1 MAGVMKVVP
10 IGEVWKCRPGLA
22 VPPEPGPPPA
32 GGEEQPQPSVGA
44 LQGVAELPVQLQG
57 GAAPEGGR
65 RGCAGVPGGRTGGW
79 GPGTLDHTGAF
90 MEVRFVGRG
99 GPVGGGGEG
108 GSLAGGRME
117 TPRLVAPEGQAG

>member
-1 MAGVMKVVP
+1 MVKNNLSPVWEPFKVSLSSLCSCEEARTLKV
-10 IGEVWKCRPGLA
+10 GDGA
-22 VPPEPGPPPA
+22 V
-32 GGEEQPQPSVGA
+32 
-44 LQGVAELPVQLQG
+44 
-57 GAAPEGGR
+57 
-65 RGCAGVPGGRTGGW
+65 RGCQGAGLGGW

-117 TPRLVAPEGQAG
+117 TPRLAAPEGQAG